1 MVSFKNTHP
10 DFDELASKEWL
21 VANGIGGYASSTVV
35 GANTRRY
42 HGLLVASLN
51 PPTARTVMV
60 SKVEECVVF
69 NRDCAFGLSSN
80 QYPGAVHPQGFQYFK
95 FFERKP
101 LPRMKF
107 EAHGHHLLKTVF
119 MAQGSNTTVVEY
131 ENTGESTFKLR
142 LTPLFVYRDY
152 HSLAQENSF
161 DDYWLKPQNG
171 CYLMYAHY
179 GATPLYFNF
188 SSGEFAEN
196 RQWFNNFE
204 YKKEQERGL
213 DFRED
218 CFSVADIDVVLKP
231 GAKAHLIFS
240 TEEKMAKADP
250 EFLKIKEL
258 ERLENVA
265 PKDSDDSFLRDLM
278 LAGEQFIVRRNASPN
293 PSKGGESVAPLSSW
307 RGAGGEAYSLLAG
320 YHWFTDWGRD
330 TMIAMRGL
338 TIAAGKQEIS
348 KSILETFLRSTDRGM
363 LPNRFPDNPADT
375 VEYNT
380 IDATLW
386 LFVALY
392 EYHQKFQDLS
402 FVAESFD
409 TLTDILEH
417 HIAGTRYNIRVRPE
431 GFLSGGEGL
440 AQLTWMDARVGDF
453 VVTPRHG
460 CPVEIQALWFNAL
473 RIYQYFAGTLG
484 KPYEKYQA
492 IGDALLA
499 NFKKYFV
506 RSNGS
511 LNDVVVFAPNERSDD
526 FELSDPK
533 ARASS
538 DDSKSSDEYKTLS
551 YSTDVS
557 IRPNQ
562 IYVVSLPFSL
572 LEKDAEKRVVEVVRQ
587 HLLTDFGLRTLSP
600 EHPDFKPEYGGDS
613 WHRDTAYHQGT
624 VWPFLL
630 GEYVTAFLK
639 VNDWSE
645 KAQKEALALLEP
657 LKKHFYQNDCI
668 LGISEIF
675 DGKMPRKGKGTV
687 HQAWSVGAI
696 LKTLLDLKSR
706 HKKGRRHAVIPFS
719 EIKSMIF

>member
-1 MVSFKNTHP
+1 MFSIKNTHP
-10 DFDELASKEWL
+10 DFNELASKEWL

-60 SKVEECVVF
+60 SKVEECIVF

-119 MAQGSNTTVVEY
+119 MAHGSNTTVVEY
-131 ENTGESTFKLR
+131 ENTGDSTFKLR
-142 LTPLFVYRDY
+142 LTPLFLHRDY
-152 HSLAQENSF
+152 HSLTKENSF
-161 DDYWLKPQNG
+161 DNYWAKPQNG
-171 CYLMYAHY
+171 CYVLYAHY
-179 GATPLYFNF
+179 GAPPLYFNF
-188 SSGEFAEN
+188 SSGEFVES
-196 RQWFNNFE
+196 RHWFKNFE
-204 YKKEQERGL
+204 YVREQERGL

-218 CFSVADIDVVLKP
+218 AFSVFNIDVVLKP

-240 TEEKMAKADP
+240 DNEKMAKADP
-250 EFLKIKEL
+250 ELLKVKEL
-258 ERLENVA
+258 ERLGNIA

-278 LAGEQFIVRRNASPN
+278 LAGEQFIVKRNSTE
-293 PSKGGESVAPLSSW
+293 G
-307 RGAGGEAYSLLAG
+307 YSLLAG

-330 TMIAMRGL
+330 TMFAMRGL
-338 TIAAGKQEIS
+338 TIATGKQEIS

-363 LPNRFPDNPADT
+363 LPNRFPDNPNDT

-386 LFVALY
+386 LFIALF
-392 EYHQKFQDLS
+392 EYYQKFQDLS
-402 FVAESFD
+402 FVAENFD

-417 HIAGTRYNIRVRPE
+417 HLAGTRYNIRVTPE

-440 AQLTWMDARVGDF
+440 AQLTWMDARVGDY

-484 KPYEKYQA
+484 KPYEKYQV
-492 IGDALLA
+492 IGDQLLA

-511 LNDVVVFAPNERSDD
+511 LNDVVTVDGSRYTADG
-526 FELSDPK
+526 
-533 ARASS
+533 
-538 DDSKSSDEYKTLS
+538 
-551 YSTDVS
+551 S

-587 HLLTDFGLRTLSP
+587 HLLTDYGLRTLSP

-613 WHRDTAYHQGT
+613 WRRDTAYHQGT

-645 KAQKEALALLEP
+645 KAQKEVLALLEP

-675 DGKMPRKGKGTV
+675 DGKMPRAGKGTV

-696 LKTLLDLKSR
+696 LKTLLDLKER
-706 HKKGRRHAVIPFS
+706 HKKGRRRSVLPFA

>member
-1 MVSFKNTHP
+1 MISFKNTHP
-10 DFDELASKEWL
+10 DFNELASKEWL

-60 SKVEECVVF
+60 SKVEECIVF

-80 QYPGAVHPQGFQYFK
+80 QYPGAVHPHGFQYFK

-119 MAQGSNTTVVEY
+119 MAHGSNTTVVEY
-131 ENTGESTFKLR
+131 ENTGDSTFKLR
-142 LTPLFVYRDY
+142 LTPLFVHRDY
-152 HSLAQENSF
+152 HSLSKENPS
-161 DDYWLKPQNG
+161 DDYWMKPQNG
-171 CYLMYAHY
+171 CYALYARY
-179 GATPLYFNF
+179 GAPPLFFNF
-188 SSGEFAEN
+188 SSGEFVES
-196 RQWFNNFE
+196 RHWFNNFE
-204 YKKEQERGL
+204 YVREQERGL

-218 CFSVADIDVVLKP
+218 CFSVFNIDVVLKP

-240 TEEKMAKADP
+240 DDEKMAKADP
-250 EFLKIKEL
+250 EVLKIKEL

-265 PKDSDDSFLRDLM
+265 PKDLDDSFMRDLM
-278 LAGEQFIVRRNASPN
+278 LAGEQFIVQRSTPPPTPPPN
-293 PSKGGESVAPLSSW
+293 GRGGVEDATSLLPF
-307 RGAGGEAYSLLAG
+307 GGGVGGGVTILAG

-338 TIAAGKQEIS
+338 TIATGKQEIS

-363 LPNRFPDNPADT
+363 LPNRFPDNPNDT

-402 FVAESFD
+402 FVAEHFG

-417 HIAGTRYNIRVRPE
+417 HIAGTRYNICVTPE

-440 AQLTWMDARVGDF
+440 AQLTWMDARVGDY

-484 KPYEKYQA
+484 RPYEKYQA
-492 IGDALLA
+492 IGDSLLA
-499 NFKKYFV
+499 NFKKYFM

-511 LNDVVVFAPNERSDD
+511 LNDVITADGERYTADG
-526 FELSDPK
+526 
-533 ARASS
+533 
-538 DDSKSSDEYKTLS
+538 
-551 YSTDVS
+551 S

-572 LEKDAEKRVVEVVRQ
+572 LGKDAEKRVVEVVRQ
-587 HLLTDFGLRTLSP
+587 HLLTDYGLRTLSP

-630 GEYVTAFLK
+630 GEYITAFLK

-675 DGKMPRKGKGTV
+675 DGKMPRRGKGTV

-706 HKKGRRHAVIPFS
+706 HKKGRRHAVIPFA

>member
-1 MVSFKNTHP
+1 MISFKNTHP
-10 DFDELASKEWL
+10 DFNELASREWL
-21 VANGIGGYASSTVV
+21 IANGIGGYASSTVV

-60 SKVEECVVF
+60 SKVEECIVF

-119 MAQGSNTTVVEY
+119 MAHGSNTTVVEY
-131 ENTGESTFKLR
+131 ENTGDSTFKLR
-142 LTPLFVYRDY
+142 LTPLFVHRDY
-152 HSLAQENSF
+152 HSLSKENSF
-161 DDYWLKPQNG
+161 DDYWMKPQNG
-171 CYLMYAHY
+171 CYTLYAHY
-179 GATPLYFNF
+179 GAPPLFFNF
-188 SSGEFAEN
+188 SSGEFVES
-196 RQWFNNFE
+196 RHWFKNFE

-218 CFSVADIDVVLKP
+218 CFSAFNVDVVLKP

-250 EFLKIKEL
+250 ELLKIKEL
-258 ERLENVA
+258 ERLESLA
-265 PKDSDDSFLRDLM
+265 PKDLDDSFLRDLM
-278 LAGEQFIVRRNASPN
+278 LAGEQFIVKRNN
-293 PSKGGESVAPLSSW
+293 TEG
-307 RGAGGEAYSLLAG
+307 YSLLAG

-338 TIAAGKQEIS
+338 TIASAKQEIS

-363 LPNRFPDNPADT
+363 LPNRFPDNPNDT

-402 FVAESFD
+402 FVAERFD
-409 TLTDILEH
+409 TLTEILEH
-417 HIAGTRYNIRVRPE
+417 HIAGTRYGIRVTPE

-440 AQLTWMDARVGDF
+440 AQLTWMDARVGDY

-492 IGDALLA
+492 IGDTLLT
-499 NFKKYFV
+499 NFKRYFV
-506 RSNGS
+506 RPNGS
-511 LNDVVVFAPNERSDD
+511 LNDVVKFSDQ
-526 FELSDPK
+526 LSESLPTAD
-533 ARASS
+533 A
-538 DDSKSSDEYKTLS
+538 
-551 YSTDVS
+551 S

-572 LEKDAEKRVVEVVRQ
+572 LDKDAEKRVVEVVRQ
-587 HLLTDFGLRTLSP
+587 HLLTDYGLRALSP
-600 EHPDFKPEYGGDS
+600 EHPDFKPEYGGDP

-657 LKKHFYQNDCI
+657 LKKHFYQNDCL

-675 DGKMPRKGKGTV
+675 DGKMPRIGKGTV

-696 LKTLLDLKSR
+696 LKTLLDLKAR
-706 HKKGRRHAVIPFS
+706 HKKGRCRSVVPFA